1 MAKVF
6 PLTRGVIL
14 EHGVVWV
21 GDGAT
26 LLWFEGLRVLKWLGA
41 CDGVLLDWADCLLSQ
56 VGGDWRSGV
65 RDQTQRD
72 RHKNGQRDRR
82 THTHTCAHTRTHTH
96 THTDIQV

>member
-26 LLWFEGLRVLKWLGA
+26 LLWFEGLRVSSSGWEHVTGCYWIGQIA
-41 CDGVLLDWADCLLSQ
+41 C
-56 VGGDWRSGV
+56 
-65 RDQTQRD
+65 
-72 RHKNGQRDRR
+72 
-82 THTHTCAHTRTHTH
+82 
-96 THTDIQV
+96 